1 MHQLRF
7 TAIFLAVAFF
17 LPELSAATWPPT
29 EKSDT
34 YILRYDAI
42 HHPTRAKTGM
52 VVTQNYLASEVGQA
66 ILAHG
71 GTETNRKPEQI
82 GGTNRDTTNRD
93 IHYSP
98 NPYRN
103 KSGHPLF
110 TQSLQTNNKSGHPL
124 FTQPLLVRNRNIHC
138 SNQASISIEV
148 NSTGIIRQF
157 WLDRFGLSTMIIQ

>member
-82 GGTNRDTTNRD
+82 GGTNRDTTNRNQQIGTSTIHPILTGTNRD

-98 NPYRN
+98 NPY
-103 KSGHPLF
+103 K
-110 TQSLQTNNKSGHPL
+110 QITNRDIHYSPNPYWCGIGTSTVRIKPPFQL
-124 FTQPLLVRNRNIHC
+124 RLIQP
-138 SNQASISIEV
+138 A
-148 NSTGIIRQF
+148 
-157 WLDRFGLSTMIIQ
+157 